1 MPLWACFRMAG
12 ALPAARGLLHNAP
25 IPSPLPPLY
34 LAFPAMTPHTVRI
47 WDLPTRLF
55 HWALAACVIG
65 LVITAKVGG
74 NAMEWHFRLGYAVLA
89 LLVFRVVW
97 GLIGGRWSRFSA
109 FLYSPARLVR
119 YLRGNAHPEDSAGHS
134 PLGALSVFALLA
146 VLGAQVG
153 TGLLSDDEIAFAG
166 PLTRFVSNAVVGQA
180 TGYHKEIGQYLVL
193 GLVALHVLAVL
204 FYVVVRKHTLVRPM
218 LGGDKALPVPAAP
231 SRDDALSRTLAL
243 VVLAGSA
250 GLAWWVSS
258 LAMAAGF

>member
-1 MPLWACFRMAG
+1 
-12 ALPAARGLLHNAP
+12 
-25 IPSPLPPLY
+25 
-34 LAFPAMTPHTVRI
+34 MTPHTVRI

-153 TGLLSDDEIAFAG
+153 TGC
-166 PLTRFVSNAVVGQA
+166 
-180 TGYHKEIGQYLVL
+180 
-193 GLVALHVLAVL
+193 
-204 FYVVVRKHTLVRPM
+204 
-218 LGGDKALPVPAAP
+218 
-231 SRDDALSRTLAL
+231 
-243 VVLAGSA
+243 
-250 GLAWWVSS
+250 
-258 LAMAAGF
+258 